1 MVVAIVLAFRVDPRK
16 EKLEEPGGTSERF
29 FIATEDDIEESL
41 HDVVID
47 QQIGHPLEV
56 LKVLV
61 VGLLGSVEYLLDED
75 HHAIEEILVL
85 DLGEHLLDGML
96 DDAPLESLVGV
107 EPGLIL
113 GGEQLRDQGAD
124 GGVPEIAEQKLKGI
138 IVLGEVVK
146 DGEWVVA
153 DEEGE

>member
-1 MVVAIVLAFRVDPRK
+1 M
-16 EKLEEPGGTSERF
+16 
-29 FIATEDDIEESL
+29 
-41 HDVVID
+41 ID

-61 VGLLGSVEYLLDED
+61 VGLLGSVEYLLNEY

-96 DDAPLESLVGV
+96 DDASLECLVGV
-107 EPGLIL
+107 EPGLVL

-146 DGEWVVA
+146 DGEWVVS

>member
-1 MVVAIVLAFRVDPRK
+1 M
-16 EKLEEPGGTSERF
+16 
-29 FIATEDDIEESL
+29 
-41 HDVVID
+41 ID

-61 VGLLGSVEYLLDED
+61 VGLLGSVEYLLNKYHDT
-75 HHAIEEILVL
+75 IEEILVL
-85 DLGEHLLDGML
+85 DLGEHLLDSML
-96 DDAPLESLVGV
+96 DDASLECLVGV
-107 EPGLIL
+107 EPGLVF
-113 GGEQLRDQGAD
+113 GGEQLRDEGAD
-124 GGVPEIAEQKLKGI
+124 RGVSEVAEQKLKGI